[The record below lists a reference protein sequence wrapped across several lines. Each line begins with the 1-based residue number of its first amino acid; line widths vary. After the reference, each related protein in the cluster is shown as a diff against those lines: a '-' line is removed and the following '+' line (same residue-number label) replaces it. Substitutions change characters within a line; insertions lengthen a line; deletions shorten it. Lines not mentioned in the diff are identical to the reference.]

1 MVVEFASALLNQWA
15 VWRWEAAMEAWQG
28 VQVAAL
34 AAADVALVAAD
45 VSCQPEFAAAEACVD
60 AAGAS
65 QKVLA
70 PQTSKTRDKS
80 IPFRRE

>member
-1 MVVEFASALLNQWA
+1 MVVEFASALLSQWA
-15 VWRWEAAMEAWQG
+15 VWRWEAEMEAWQG
-28 VQVAAL
+28 AQVAAL
-34 AAADVALVAAD
+34 AAADVALMPAEVG
-45 VSCQPEFAAAEACVD
+45 CQPEFAVTEACGE

-80 IPFRRE
+80 IPFRRA

>member
-34 AAADVALVAAD
+34 VAAD
-45 VSCQPEFAAAEACVD
+45 VSCQPEFAAAEACGD